1 MAQVCVT
8 FCNPNLAQSFGGGWK
23 NLGKKMRWT
32 KSSFCF
38 LLCRSKSWNVWNDSR
53 WHPTNLQKDF
63 PGIFSTGMTTKP
75 FTDCVLPPSYQPTYN
90 PPYLQSYLVAI
101 LPAYNHTY
109 IHSYLLTIL
118 PTYDPTF
125 VPNYLTSFRPT
136 IQSNPPTTFPTNL
149 ATNEFFQ
156 KMARPERRTKAAAQI
171 SFIWFQSFNRTKY
184 LFIYFFPSW
193 STF

>member
-136 IQSNPPTTFPTNL
+136 YNPIHLPHFLPTWLQMNSFKRWPDQSV
-149 ATNEFFQ
+149 EQ
-156 KMARPERRTKAAAQI
+156 KQRLK
-171 SFIWFQSFNRTKY
+171 
-184 LFIYFFPSW
+184 
-193 STF
+193 